1 MKHLFTLSLLV
12 INKGSLICCWEMT
25 DSSGC
30 DLDARDARKGVQ
42 SRMLMLAGIA
52 AEVPYTAPNHQLL
65 RRRRHR
71 ESLFF
76 L

>member
-1 MKHLFTLSLLV
+1 MKHLFTPSLLV
-12 INKGSLICCWEMT
+12 INQGSLMCCWEMM
-25 DSSGC
+25 DSGSC
-30 DLDARDARKGVQ
+30 DSNAWDAGRGVW

-52 AEVPYTAPNHQLL
+52 AEVPCTAPDHRLL
-65 RRRRHR
+65 RRRRYG